1 MAIESKTSVINLESL
16 SSVNVR
22 NSKDAGYVR
31 SLIRSGTTLTK
42 SVNRDDKSIHETA
55 RVSIA
60 RRKARQRALGMSLP
74 VTVDSLQ
81 ELEESTGY
89 GTVKEKTTDIFEDI
103 KNTGTIEKNS
113 IRSLSA
119 GINNRLEVVN
129 SSKIFSLVNA
139 LAPVDEYLQRHSI
152 NVSMLNGLFGQWL
165 GLSKV
170 DIYNLVLIGLLHDCG
185 KALVP
190 SKILQAARKLT
201 VAEYEVMKM
210 HPVHS
215 YDLLSGFPESIRRA
229 ARNHH
234 EYVNGAGYPD
244 CLADFDISLF
254 ARITSISD
262 VYDAII
268 SQRSYKKALSPFHAL
283 DIIEKNRSSTLDNV
297 LVNIFFLNILPELQD
312 KPVVMSDGKVGI
324 FREFDYNNPKYPKI
338 EIDGKVIK
346 SNEDWFCVSMY
357 IDD

>member
-16 SSVNVR
+16 NSVNVS
-22 NSKDAGYVR
+22 NASDTGYIR
-31 SLIRSGTTLTK
+31 SLIRSNTTLSK
-42 SVNRDDKSIHETA
+42 SVHRDDKSIHDMA
-55 RVSIA
+55 RVSTA
-60 RRKARQRALGMSLP
+60 RRRARQRALGMSLP

-89 GTVKEKTTDIFEDI
+89 GIVKDKTTDIFEDI
-103 KNTGTIEKNS
+103 RENGTVERKS

-119 GINNRLEVVN
+119 GIKNRLEVVN
-129 SSKIFSLVNA
+129 SSKIFSLINA

-190 SKILQAARKLT
+190 AKILQAERKLT
-201 VAEYEVMKM
+201 VTEYEVMKM
-210 HPVHS
+210 HPLHS
-215 YDLLSGFPESIRRA
+215 YDLLSGFPESVRRA

-234 EYVNGAGYPD
+234 EYVNGTGYPD
-244 CLADFDISLF
+244 CLSNFEISLF
-254 ARITSISD
+254 ARITSIAD

-268 SQRSYKKALSPFHAL
+268 SQRSYKKAMSPFHAL
-283 DIIEKNRSSTLDNV
+283 DIIEKSRSSALDNV
-297 LVNIFFLNILPELQD
+297 LVNIFLLHILPELLD
-312 KPVVMSDGKVGI
+312 KPVVMSDGTIGI
-324 FREFDYNNPKYPKI
+324 FREFDYKNPKYPKI
-338 EIDGKVIK
+338 ELNGQVINT
-346 SNEDWFCVSMY
+346 NEDLYCESMY